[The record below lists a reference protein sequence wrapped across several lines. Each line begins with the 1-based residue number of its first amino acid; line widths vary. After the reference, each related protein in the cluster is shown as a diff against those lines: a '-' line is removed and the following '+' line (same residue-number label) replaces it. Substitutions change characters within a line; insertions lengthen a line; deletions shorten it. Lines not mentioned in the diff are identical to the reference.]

1 MSQMTTVED
10 FQKSLVV
17 EKSSRSHI
25 LMLMGFF
32 GYSGG
37 GKTVTALVSALGLVW
52 PKTKVGIIDTEQ
64 RRSGIAADVVKALA
78 LARYKQEPEIRHI
91 YLEPPFHP
99 LKYVAAVRKL
109 QEDGCAAIVV
119 DSMTH
124 SWNGEGGY
132 LDLKEEALDRMAGDD
147 WKKREACAMA
157 AAARTKPQTHA
168 KLVDALL
175 HAKVPI
181 ILCFRGKEKTTMQKN
196 DQNKNVPTKDEF
208 ATPIHEAGLIYEML
222 IAGECGANEEGIG
235 GFCRFTGPGCKHT
248 HPDFLA
254 MLPKPNEQ
262 FGFHHAEAIA
272 AWCASA
278 GTPKTASQPNGQPT
292 AKSLLKELY
301 QLTQPIH
308 KWTQGMSAKD
318 WEFSKGLVDAWL
330 VEKAIIKD
338 TEEVA
343 TFDATRLADV
353 ISKAKEAL

>member
-1 MSQMTTVED
+1 MTTIED
-10 FQKSLVV
+10 FQKTLIV

-37 GKTVTALVSALGLVW
+37 GKTVTALVASIGLVW
-52 PKTKVGIIDTEQ
+52 PKTKIGIIDTEQ
-64 RRSGIAADVVKALA
+64 KRSGIAADVVKTLA
-78 LARYKQEPEIRHI
+78 LARYKQEPDIRHI
-91 YLEPPFHP
+91 YLDAPFHP

-168 KLVDALL
+168 KLIDALL

-181 ILCFRGKEKTTMQKN
+181 ILCFRGKEKTQVVKN
-196 DQNKNVPTKDEF
+196 DQGKNTPKKDDF

-235 GFCRFTGPGCKHT
+235 GYCRFTGPGCKHT

-272 AWCASA
+272 AWCASGGKPA
-278 GTPKTASQPNGQPT
+278 SATTATTDPKKALR
-292 AKSLLKELY
+292 ADLVK
-301 QLTQPIH
+301 LTESIH
-308 KWTQGMSAKD
+308 GWTQGMDGAAWKAAK
-318 WEFSKGLVDAWL
+318 ERLEIWL
-330 VEKAIIKD
+330 TEKAIISD
-338 TEEVA
+338 TE
-343 TFDATRLADV
+343 TFDGLDAVRLADV
-353 ISKAKEAL
+353 IVKTKGAL

>member
-1 MSQMTTVED
+1 MTTIED
-10 FQKSLVV
+10 FQKTLVV

-37 GKTVTALVSALGLVW
+37 GKTVTALVASLGLVW
-52 PKTKVGIIDTEQ
+52 PKTRIGIIDTEQ
-64 RRSGIAADVVKALA
+64 KRSGIAADIVKAMA

-91 YLEPPFHP
+91 YLDAPFHP

-109 QEDGCAAIVV
+109 QEDGCAAITV

-175 HAKVPI
+175 HANVPI
-181 ILCFRGKEKTTMQKN
+181 ILCFRGKEKTQMVKN
-196 DQNKNVPTKDEF
+196 EQGKNAPTKDEF

-222 IAGECGANEEGIG
+222 IAGECGANPEGIG
-235 GFCRFTGPGCKHT
+235 GYCRFTGPGCKHT
-248 HPDFLA
+248 HPDFLG
-254 MLPKPNEQ
+254 MLPKPSEQ

-272 AWCASA
+272 QWCASG
-278 GTPKTASQPNGQPT
+278 GTVKPASAPANST
-292 AKSLLKELY
+292 DKKSLLLELR
-301 QLTQPIH
+301 TITESIH
-308 KWTQGMSAKD
+308 GWKKGMTPEQWDERKD
-318 WEFSKGLVDAWL
+318 SLEFWL
-330 VEKAIIKD
+330 VEKGIISD
-338 TEEVA
+338 SERLVSL
-343 TFDATRLADV
+343 DAVRLADV
-353 ISKAKEAL
+353 IAKAKEAL